1 MMNRRAPS
9 LLLATAA
16 LLASAAPLAAETHRV
31 EPAQGQTALQEALI
45 LAAPGD
51 VIELGEGR
59 FTLTDG
65 LSLDVEGVT
74 VRGAGMDKTVLD
86 FTGQQGAGEG
96 LLVTSDNVTLRGFAI
111 ENPKGDGIKS
121 KGADMIVYDG
131 IRVEWTGGPKAS
143 NGAYGIYPVE
153 STGVLVV
160 RSKVIGASDAGIYV
174 GQSRDITVRGNLVE
188 YNVAGIEIE
197 NSRNALVTENIATHN
212 TGGLL
217 VFDLPGLPVMNG
229 GNVIM
234 RRNVVKDNDT
244 PNFAPPGNIVA
255 SVRRGTGVLVMAND
269 GVLIEDNA
277 FEGNATAHIMVIA
290 YTQPFDDPRYNP
302 YARNVIV
309 GPNAFGRG
317 GDDPQLDGK
326 DMLLEAFG
334 GALPPVLWDGI
345 VEDDNGLRIA
355 EGVTGWSLNLSKPGQ
370 SLAEAQPG
378 PLALTPLESWEFP
391 KVGAPAE
398 LEARLK

>member
-1 MMNRRAPS
+1 MNRLAPS

-160 RSKVIGASDAGIYV
+160 RSKVVGASDAGIYV

-326 DMLLEAFG
+326 EMLLEAFG

-378 PLALTPLESWEFP
+378 PLELTPLESWEFP

>member
-1 MMNRRAPS
+1 MKRFALAAV
-9 LLLATAA
+9 LLSTAA
-16 LLASAAPLAAETHRV
+16 SLAAETHRV
-31 EPAQGQTALQEALI
+31 EPGEGAGTRLQEALI

-51 VIELGEGR
+51 TIELGEGR
-59 FTLTDG
+59 FVLTDG
-65 LSLDVEGVT
+65 LSLDVDGVT
-74 VRGAGMDKTVLD
+74 VIGAGMEKTILD
-86 FTGQQGAGEG
+86 FTGQQGSGEG
-96 LLVTSDNVTLRGFAI
+96 LLVTSDNVTLRGFAV
-111 ENPKGDGIKS
+111 ENAKGDGIKS

-131 IRVEWTGGPKAS
+131 LRVEWTGGPKAT

-153 STGVLVV
+153 STGVLVQ
-160 RSKVIGASDAGIYV
+160 RSKVVGASDAGIYV

-188 YNVAGIEIE
+188 FNVAGIEIE
-197 NSRNALVTENIATHN
+197 NSRNALVTGNIATHN

-229 GNVIM
+229 GNVIL
-234 RRNVVKDNDT
+234 RGNLVKDNDT

-269 GVLIEDNA
+269 GVLIEGNA

-290 YTQPFDDPRYNP
+290 YTQPFEDPRYNP

-309 GPNAFGRG
+309 GANAFGRG
-317 GDDPQLDGK
+317 GDDPQLDDK
-326 DMLLEAFG
+326 EQLLEAFG

-345 VEDDNGLRIA
+345 VEDGNGLMIA

-370 SLAEAQPG
+370 DLAEAQPG
-378 PLALTPLESWEFP
+378 PLTLTPLESWEFP
-391 KVGAPAE
+391 EVGAPAE

>member
-1 MMNRRAPS
+1 MNR
-9 LLLATAA
+9 LALAAA
-16 LLASAAPLAAETHRV
+16 LLSTALPLDAETHRV
-31 EPAQGQTALQEALI
+31 APGAGGADRLQEALI

-59 FTLTDG
+59 FALIDG
-65 LSLDVEGVT
+65 LSLDVDGVT

-86 FTGQQGAGEG
+86 FTNQAGAGEG
-96 LLVTSDNVTLRGFAI
+96 LLVTSDNVTLRDFAV

-121 KGADMIVYDG
+121 KGADNIIYHA

-153 STGVLVV
+153 SIGVLVQGSIV
-160 RSKVIGASDAGIYV
+160 SGASDAGIYV
-174 GQSRDITVRGNLVE
+174 GQSRDITVQGNIVRF
-188 YNVAGIEIE
+188 NVAGIEIE
-197 NSRNALVTENIATHN
+197 NSRNALVTGNIATRN

-229 GNVIM
+229 GNVIL
-234 RRNVVKDNDT
+234 RGNKVHDNDT

-269 GVLIEDNA
+269 GVLIE
-277 FEGNATAHIMVIA
+277 GNVLENNPTAHVMVIA
-290 YTQPFDDPRYNP
+290 YTQPYDDARYNP
-302 YARNVIV
+302 HARNVIV

-317 GDDPQLDGK
+317 GDDPQIDGK
-326 DMLLEAFG
+326 EQLLAAFG
-334 GALPPVLWDGI
+334 GALPPVMWDGLS
-345 VEDDNGLRIA
+345 ESPDNALKIA
-355 EGVTGWSLNLSKPGQ
+355 SGVTGWSLNLAKVGQ

-378 PLALTPLESWEFP
+378 PLTLTPIEISMFP
-391 KVGAPAE
+391 AVGAPAA

>member
-1 MMNRRAPS
+1 MNR
-9 LLLATAA
+9 LALAAA
-16 LLASAAPLAAETHRV
+16 LLATAAPLAAETHRV
-31 EPAQGQTALQEALI
+31 EPAQGAAALQEALI
-45 LAAPGD
+45 LAQPGD

-65 LSLDVEGVT
+65 LSLDVDGVT
-74 VRGAGMDKTVLD
+74 LRGAGMDKSILD
-86 FTGQQGAGEG
+86 FTGQKGAGEG

-121 KGADMIVYDG
+121 KGADNIIYDSL
-131 IRVEWTGGPKAS
+131 RVEWTGGPKTT

-153 STGVLVV
+153 STGVLVQ
-160 RSKVIGASDAGIYV
+160 RSKVVGASDAGIYV

-197 NSRNALVTENIATHN
+197 NSRDALVENNIATHN

-217 VFDLPGLPVMNG
+217 VFDLPGLPVMGG
-229 GNVIM
+229 GNVIL
-234 RRNVVKDNDT
+234 RANVVKDNDT

-255 SVRRGTGVLVMAND
+255 SVRRGTGILVMAND
-269 GVLIEDNA
+269 GVLIENNA
-277 FEGNATAHIMVIA
+277 LEGNATAHVMVIA
-290 YTQPFDDPRYNP
+290 YTQPFDDARYNP

-326 DMLLEAFG
+326 EMLLAAFG

-345 VEDDNGLRIA
+345 AQDEDSALRIA
-355 EGVTGWSLNLSKPGQ
+355 AGVTGWSLNLKTPGQ
-370 SLAEAQPG
+370 PLSEAQPG
-378 PLALTPLESWEFP
+378 PLTLTPLENWAFP
-391 KVGAPAE
+391 EVGAPAE

>member
-1 MMNRRAPS
+1 
-9 LLLATAA
+9 
-16 LLASAAPLAAETHRV
+16 
-31 EPAQGQTALQEALI
+31 
-45 LAAPGD
+45 
-51 VIELGEGR
+51 
-59 FTLTDG
+59 
-65 LSLDVEGVT
+65 
-74 VRGAGMDKTVLD
+74 MDKSVLD

-96 LLVTSDNVTLRGFAI
+96 LLVTSDNVTLMGFGI

-121 KGADMIVYDG
+121 KGADNIIYDAL
-131 IRVEWTGGPKAS
+131 RVEWTGGPKAT

-153 STGVLVV
+153 STGVLVQ
-160 RSKVIGASDAGIYV
+160 RSKVVGASDAGIYV

-197 NSRNALVTENIATHN
+197 NSRNALVTGNIATRN

-229 GNVIM
+229 GNVIL
-234 RRNVVKDNDT
+234 RDNIVKDNTT

-269 GVLIEDNA
+269 GVVIENNTFDN
-277 FEGNATAHIMVIA
+277 NPTAHVMVIA
-290 YTQPFDDPRYNP
+290 YNQPFDDARYNP

-309 GPNAFGRG
+309 GPNVFGRG
-317 GDDPQLDGK
+317 GDDPQLNGAA
-326 DMLLEAFG
+326 MLLEAFG

-345 VEDDNGLRIA
+345 EQDGDGLKIA
-355 EGVTGWSLNLSKPGQ
+355 EGVSGWSLNLSKPGQ
-370 SLAEAQPG
+370 SLTEAQPG
-378 PLALTPLESWEFP
+378 PLTLTPLESWEFP
-391 KVGAPAE
+391 QVGAPAE